1 MIETKNR
8 LCPQC
13 KSELTDEEMAINAK
27 TCWFCLAGYLKKLG
41 EEASIPPPDK
51 LGHPDGFTELEK
63 LEKVASLER
72 LKVTQAVEQDIVPS
86 VPISEEER
94 KKMIVTFGFDPNA
107 AIPVTLI
114 TVKGKNDDTY
124 LQLSVRGNIS
134 PEIKKEIERWLRS
147 MLDLVGT
154 VLTFGTS
161 FAGTILQMK
170 MFPGAEMFLK
180 P

>member
-13 KSELTDEEMAINAK
+13 KRELTDEEMALNAK
-27 TCWFCLAGYLKKLG
+27 TCWFCLAGFLKKMG
-41 EEASIPPPDK
+41 EDTRIPAPK
-51 LGHPDGFTELEK
+51 EFGHPDGFTELEQ
-63 LEKVASLER
+63 LEKIASLEK
-72 LKVTQAVEQDIVPS
+72 LKASQAVDQATVQAAPL
-86 VPISEEER
+86 SEEDR
-94 KKMIVTFGFDPNA
+94 QKMLITFGFDPNA
-107 AIPVTLI
+107 TLPVTLI

-134 PEIKKEIERWLRS
+134 PEVKKEIERWLRS
-147 MLDLVGT
+147 MLELVGT
-154 VLTFGTS
+154 VLTFGPS

-170 MFPGAEMFLK
+170 MMPGAEMFLK